1 MSDTVLATLEIIS
14 RGVRVIWVLDNA
26 FLQAER
32 VCGYARMLGE
42 LVQPALD
49 LGQSHL
55 SAKILPLIDIE
66 RPAVSRIAP
75 ALELDPFN
83 VLL

>member
-1 MSDTVLATLEIIS
+1 MSDTVLAALDIIS
-14 RGVRVIWVLDNA
+14 RGVRVIWALDNA

-32 VCGYARMLGE
+32 VCGSYARMPGE

-66 RPAVSRIAP
+66 RQAVGRIVPTIAGS
-75 ALELDPFN
+75 L
-83 VLL
+83 